1 MNLENYFIS
10 LFENKHIG
18 DDGALIGAYVYS
30 KDAFFENV
38 HYKTKWMSYYQIA
51 RKAMLIN
58 ISDAVAMNAKP
69 KYALLSV
76 AMPNDISK
84 QQMRELASGFK
95 DTAAKYGIEIIG
107 GDTISNIK
115 LDITITIISH
125 TKKPLLRS
133 GLRHGYMV
141 ASTGECG
148 KSKKD
153 LQRLLNLGKL
163 HSKSKFIV
171 IRLRDK
177 FVANCSRFLS
187 SGMDISD
194 GLFSDLDKLAGLNR
208 IGFKFNEKISKTLA
222 CSGEEYEMLV
232 AFDKRYKKA
241 LIRRSKQART
251 PLNIFATSARV
262 RYTLSTNLHPQYTIE
277 KILDAAEISLLS
289 LLPILI
295 GLGDVTYVTIDAFDA
310 FGFSG
315 DPDAKGFTDINNT
328 ELGGNFAIII

>member
-10 LFENKHIG
+10 QFNSNRIG
-18 DDGALIGAYVYS
+18 DDGALIGNQVYS

-38 HYKTKWMSYYQIA
+38 HFKTKWLSYYQIA
-51 RKAMLIN
+51 TKAMMIN
-58 ISDAVAMNAKP
+58 ISDAISMNAKP

-76 AMPNDISK
+76 AMPKDISK

-95 DTAAKYGIEIIG
+95 DVADKYGIEIIG

-141 ASTGECG
+141 AYTGELG

-153 LQRLLNLGKL
+153 LQRLLSLAKL
-163 HSKSKFIV
+163 HKKSKFID
-171 IRLRDK
+171 IKLREK
-177 FVANCSRFLS
+177 FINNCSRFLS

-194 GLFSDLDKLAGLNR
+194 GLFSDLDKLARVNKV
-208 IGFKFNEKISKTLA
+208 GFKFNKKISKTLA

-232 AFDKRYKKA
+232 AFDKRYAKA

-262 RYTLSTNLHPQYTIE
+262 RYT
-277 KILDAAEISLLS
+277 
-289 LLPILI
+289 
-295 GLGDVTYVTIDAFDA
+295 
-310 FGFSG
+310 
-315 DPDAKGFTDINNT
+315 FTCKAHH
-328 ELGGNFAIII
+328 F